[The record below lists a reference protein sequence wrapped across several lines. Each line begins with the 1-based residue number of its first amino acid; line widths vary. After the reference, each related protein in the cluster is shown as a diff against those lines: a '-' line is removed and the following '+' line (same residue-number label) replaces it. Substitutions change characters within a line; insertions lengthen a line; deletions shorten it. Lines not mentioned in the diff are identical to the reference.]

1 MSIIFIFGAADAYGK
16 QRGTQFVQEPTVFH
30 LYWVP
35 TDRVEA
41 SPLPESLA
49 ASGVGTAKAGTKK
62 KARKYVVKCMI
73 ICDLRDSC
81 KDYFWSRIVK
91 VDVEDAQY

>member
-1 MSIIFIFGAADAYGK
+1 MHMENNEGHNLFRSPLSFIKFIYIGSPQNG
-16 QRGTQFVQEPTVFH
+16 
-30 LYWVP
+30 

-81 KDYFWSRIVK
+81 KDYFW
-91 VDVEDAQY
+91 